1 MVEMKH
7 PEHLL
12 LVDGHSLAYRA
23 FYALPLD
30 NFSTSSGQPTNA
42 VFGFTSMLINAI
54 KDEKP
59 THLAIAFDVSRETF
73 RREMFAEYKA
83 NRAKS
88 PDEFR
93 SQLPLITEVIEAMQ
107 IPGIQVKGYEA
118 DDIIA
123 TLAKQGEKKGMR
135 VSILT
140 GDRDSYQLV
149 NESITVLYARK
160 GVSDI
165 ARMTPAAVLEKYD
178 LTPEQYP
185 DFAALRGDP
194 SDNLPSVP
202 SVGEKTAVKWIKE
215 YGNLDELIKH
225 ANEISGKVGES
236 LRANIEQVKLNRK
249 MTELVKDVSLDVGV
263 DQLVV
268 KKLDIDL
275 VNKVFTAL
283 EFKSLRERLIGNA
296 SVSKDSS
303 KKPKQSSF
311 KVQKYNSGGLGK
323 WLEEDTNELIAL
335 DVQFESFAAE
345 FKEVAWGIARSSD
358 GIAFSQDELSQDEL
372 AKLKKFLSNKE
383 TKKVVHGAKD
393 FYKICS
399 HLNIEFQGLISDTE
413 ISSYLVNPGLRSYE
427 LEDVAMRVLGF
438 VPDLAN
444 ENDGQ
449 LALGEESVNVDSL
462 ATRANAILSLNAAL
476 EPQIEERKLSGLLND
491 LELPLIEV
499 LAEMELT
506 GIAVDL
512 KKLNNLSDEFEK
524 LAKGYEKDAF
534 KIVGHEFNMASPKQL
549 QTVLFDERKLPKTKK
564 TKTGFTTDAE
574 ALTDL
579 FAKTKDPVLSSILSW
594 RDITKLK
601 QTVASLIPLA
611 EKDGRIHTTFNQ
623 TVTSTGRLS
632 STEPNMQN
640 IPIRTDQGKRI
651 RDCFISGKEYE
662 CLLTADYSQIEMR
675 IMAHLSKDP
684 GLIEAFKSGEDLHTT
699 SASLVFGVKPNEVDA
714 ELRRQIKAISYGL
727 AYGMGAYGLS
737 QSLDIEV
744 AAAQKL
750 MDEYFKRFG
759 GVRDYLAR
767 VVEEARKVG
776 FTETIMGRRRYFP
789 DLTNPDRQR
798 REMAERMALNAPI
811 QGSAADIVKKAMLN
825 ADSMLKKEKLK
836 SRLLLQVH
844 DELVFEVAKGEK
856 DQVEKLARIAM
867 ADAAPLLVPLD
878 VSIGVGSSWD
888 EAAH

>member
-1 MVEMKH
+1 MVDMKH

-165 ARMTPAAVLEKYD
+165 AHMTPAAVLEKYE

-202 SVGEKTAVKWIKE
+202 SVGEKTAVKWIRE

-263 DQLVV
+263 DQLAV
-268 KKLDIDL
+268 KELDIDL

-358 GIAFSQDELSQDEL
+358 GIAFSQDELSQDDL
-372 AKLKKFLSNKE
+372 TQLKKFLSNKE

-449 LALGEESVNVDSL
+449 LALGEESVSVDSL

-825 ADSMLKKEKLK
+825 ADAMLKKEKLK

>member
-1 MVEMKH
+1 MVDMKH

-149 NESITVLYARK
+149 NDSITVLYARK

-165 ARMTPAAVLEKYD
+165 ARMTPAAVLEKYE

-225 ANEISGKVGES
+225 ADEISGKVGES

-249 MTELVKDVSLDVGV
+249 MTELVKDVALDVGV
-263 DQLVV
+263 DQLAV
-268 KKLDIDL
+268 KELDIDL

-283 EFKSLRERLIGNA
+283 EFKSLRERLIGSA

-303 KKPKQSSF
+303 KQTKQSSF
-311 KVQKYNSGGLGK
+311 KVQKYNSGGLEK
-323 WLEEDTNELIAL
+323 WLEENTNELIAL
-335 DVQFESFAAE
+335 DVQFESFAAK
-345 FKEVAWGIARSSD
+345 FKEIAWGIARSSD
-358 GIAFSQDELSQDEL
+358 SIAFSQDELSQDDL
-372 AKLKKFLSNKE
+372 TQLKKFLSNKE

-462 ATRANAILSLNAAL
+462 ATRANAILTLNAAL
-476 EPQIEERKLSGLLND
+476 EPQIEERKLSGLLNN

-524 LAKGYEKDAF
+524 LAQGYEKDAF

-825 ADSMLKKEKLK
+825 ADAMLKKEKLK

>member
-149 NESITVLYARK
+149 NDSITVLYARK

-165 ARMTPAAVLEKYD
+165 ARMTPAAVLEKYE

-263 DQLVV
+263 EQLVV
-268 KKLDIDL
+268 KELDIDL

-383 TKKVVHGAKD
+383 TKKVVHGAKN

-449 LALGEESVNVDSL
+449 LALGDESVNVDSL

-476 EPQIEERKLSGLLND
+476 EPQIEERKLSGLLNN

-524 LAKGYEKDAF
+524 LARGYEKDAF

-825 ADSMLKKEKLK
+825 ADAMLKKEKLK

>member
-30 NFSTSSGQPTNA
+30 NFSTSTGQPTNA

-149 NESITVLYARK
+149 NDSITVLYARK

-165 ARMTPAAVLEKYD
+165 ARMTPAAVLEKYE

-263 DQLVV
+263 EQLVV
-268 KKLDIDL
+268 KELDIDL

-358 GIAFSQDELSQDEL
+358 GIAFSQDELSQDDL
-372 AKLKKFLSNKE
+372 TQLKKFLSNKE

-825 ADSMLKKEKLK
+825 ADAMLKKEKLK

>member
-149 NESITVLYARK
+149 NDSITVLYARK

-165 ARMTPAAVLEKYD
+165 ARMTPAAVLEKYE

-449 LALGEESVNVDSL
+449 LALGEESVSVDSL

-825 ADSMLKKEKLK
+825 ADAMLKKEKLK

-844 DELVFEVAKGEK
+844 DELVFEVAKGER

>member
-165 ARMTPAAVLEKYD
+165 ARMTPAAVLEKYE

-263 DQLVV
+263 DQLAV
-268 KKLDIDL
+268 KELDIDL

-323 WLEEDTNELIAL
+323 WLEADTKELIAL

-358 GIAFSQDELSQDEL
+358 GIAFSQDELSQDDL
-372 AKLKKFLSNKE
+372 TQLKKFLSNKE

-449 LALGEESVNVDSL
+449 LALGEESVSVDSL

-476 EPQIEERKLSGLLND
+476 EPQIEERKLSGLLNN

-524 LAKGYEKDAF
+524 LARGYEKDAF

-759 GVRDYLAR
+759 EVRDYLAR

-825 ADSMLKKEKLK
+825 ADAMLKKEKLK

-844 DELVFEVAKGEK
+844 DELVFEVAKGER

>member
-1 MVEMKH
+1 MVDMKH

-30 NFSTSSGQPTNA
+30 NFSTSTGQPTNA

-149 NESITVLYARK
+149 NDSITVLYARK

-165 ARMTPAAVLEKYD
+165 ARMTPAAVLEKYE

-263 DQLVV
+263 EQLVV
-268 KKLDIDL
+268 KELDIDL

-311 KVQKYNSGGLGK
+311 KVQKNNSGGLGK

-358 GIAFSQDELSQDEL
+358 GIAFSQDELSQDDL
-372 AKLKKFLSNKE
+372 TQLKKFLSNKE

-427 LEDVAMRVLGF
+427 LEEVAMRVLGF

-476 EPQIEERKLSGLLND
+476 EPQIEERKLSGLLNN

-825 ADSMLKKEKLK
+825 ADAMLKKEKLK

>member
-1 MVEMKH
+1 MKH

-165 ARMTPAAVLEKYD
+165 ARMTPAAVLEKYE

-249 MTELVKDVSLDVGV
+249 MTELVKDVALDIGV
-263 DQLVV
+263 DQLAV
-268 KKLDIDL
+268 KELDIDL

-283 EFKSLRERLIGNA
+283 EFKSLRERLIGSA

-303 KKPKQSSF
+303 KKTKQSSF

-323 WLEEDTNELIAL
+323 WLEEDTKELIAL
-335 DVQFESFAAE
+335 DVQFESFAGE
-345 FKEVAWGIARSSD
+345 FKEVAWGISRSSD
-358 GIAFSQDELSQDEL
+358 GIAFSQDELSQDDL
-372 AKLKKFLSNKE
+372 TQLKKFLSNKE

-393 FYKICS
+393 FYKICL

-427 LEDVAMRVLGF
+427 LEDVAVRVLGF

-449 LALGEESVNVDSL
+449 LALGEDSVNVDSL

-476 EPQIEERKLSGLLND
+476 EPQIEERKLSGLLNN

-524 LAKGYEKDAF
+524 LAQGYEKDAF

-767 VVEEARKVG
+767 VVEEARKIG

-825 ADSMLKKEKLK
+825 ADAMLKKEKLK

>member
-107 IPGIQVKGYEA
+107 IPGIQAKGYEA

-149 NESITVLYARK
+149 NDSITVLYARK

-165 ARMTPAAVLEKYD
+165 SRMTPAAVLEKYE

-249 MTELVKDVSLDVGV
+249 MTELVKDVSLVIGV
-263 DQLVV
+263 EQLAV
-268 KKLDIDL
+268 KELDIDL

-296 SVSKDSS
+296 SESKDSS

-323 WLEEDTNELIAL
+323 WLEEDKNELIAL
-335 DVQFESFAAE
+335 DVQFESYAAE

-358 GIAFSQDELSQDEL
+358 GIAFSQEELSQDDL
-372 AKLKKFLSNKE
+372 TQLKKFLSNKE

-438 VPDLAN
+438 APDLAN

-476 EPQIEERKLSGLLND
+476 EPQIEERKLFGLLNN

-499 LAEMELT
+499 LAEMELI

-684 GLIEAFKSGEDLHTT
+684 GLIQAFKSGEDLHTT

-825 ADSMLKKEKLK
+825 ADAMLKKEKLK

>member
-149 NESITVLYARK
+149 NDSITVLYARK

-165 ARMTPAAVLEKYD
+165 ARMTPAAVLEKYE

-263 DQLVV
+263 DQLAV
-268 KKLDIDL
+268 KELDIDL

-335 DVQFESFAAE
+335 DVQFESFAAK
-345 FKEVAWGIARSSD
+345 FKEIAWGIARSSD
-358 GIAFSQDELSQDEL
+358 GIAFSQDELSQDDL
-372 AKLKKFLSNKE
+372 TQLKKFLSNKE

-476 EPQIEERKLSGLLND
+476 EPQIEERKLSGLLNN

-579 FAKTKDPVLSSILSW
+579 FARTKDPVLSSILGW

-825 ADSMLKKEKLK
+825 ADAMLKKEKLK

>member
-1 MVEMKH
+1 MVDMKH

-30 NFSTSSGQPTNA
+30 NFSTSTGQPTNA

-149 NESITVLYARK
+149 NDSITVLYARK

-165 ARMTPAAVLEKYD
+165 ARMTPAAVLEKYE

-263 DQLVV
+263 EQLVV
-268 KKLDIDL
+268 KELDIDL

-311 KVQKYNSGGLGK
+311 KVQKNNSGGLGK

-372 AKLKKFLSNKE
+372 TQLKKFLSNKE

-449 LALGEESVNVDSL
+449 LALGEESVSVDSL

-825 ADSMLKKEKLK
+825 ADAMLKKEKLK

>member
-1 MVEMKH
+1 MVDMKH

-165 ARMTPAAVLEKYD
+165 AHMTPAAVLEKYE

-263 DQLVV
+263 EQLVV
-268 KKLDIDL
+268 KELDIDL

-358 GIAFSQDELSQDEL
+358 GIAFSQDELSQDDL
-372 AKLKKFLSNKE
+372 TQLKKFLSNKE

-825 ADSMLKKEKLK
+825 ADAMLKKEKLK

-844 DELVFEVAKGEK
+844 DELVFEVAKGER
-856 DQVEKLARIAM
+856 DQVEKLVRIAM

>member
-165 ARMTPAAVLEKYD
+165 ARMTPAAVLEKYE

-263 DQLVV
+263 DQLAV
-268 KKLDIDL
+268 KELDIDL

-323 WLEEDTNELIAL
+323 WLEADTKELIAL

-358 GIAFSQDELSQDEL
+358 GIAFSQDELSQDDL
-372 AKLKKFLSNKE
+372 TQLKKFLSNKE

-449 LALGEESVNVDSL
+449 LALGDESVNVDSL

-476 EPQIEERKLSGLLND
+476 EPQIEERKLSGLLNN

-524 LAKGYEKDAF
+524 LARGYEKDAF

-825 ADSMLKKEKLK
+825 ADAMLKKEKLK

-844 DELVFEVAKGEK
+844 DELVFEVAKGER

>member
-149 NESITVLYARK
+149 NDSITVLYARK

-165 ARMTPAAVLEKYD
+165 ARMTPAAVLEKYE

-263 DQLVV
+263 EQLVV
-268 KKLDIDL
+268 KELDIDL

-323 WLEEDTNELIAL
+323 WLEADTKELIAL

-358 GIAFSQDELSQDEL
+358 GIAFSQDELSQDDL
-372 AKLKKFLSNKE
+372 TQLKKFLSNKE
-383 TKKVVHGAKD
+383 TKKVVHGAKN

-759 GVRDYLAR
+759 GVRDYLAN
-767 VVEEARKVG
+767 VVEVARKLG
-776 FTETIMGRRRYFP
+776 YTETIMGRRRYFP

-811 QGSAADIVKKAMLN
+811 QGSAADIVKQAMLN
-825 ADSMLKKEKLK
+825 ADSLLKSEKLQ

-856 DQVEKLARIAM
+856 DQVEKLARSAM

>member
-1 MVEMKH
+1 VDEMKR

-23 FYALPLD
+23 FYALPVD
-30 NFSTSSGQPTNA
+30 NFATSAGQPTNA
-42 VFGFTSMLINAI
+42 VFGFTSMLINAL

-73 RREMFAEYKA
+73 RKEMFAEYKA

-93 SQLPLITEVIEAMQ
+93 SQLPLINDVIAALQ
-107 IPGIQVKGYEA
+107 IPGIGVKGFEA
-118 DDIIA
+118 DDVIA

-140 GDRDSYQLV
+140 GDRDAYQLV

-165 ARMTPAAVLEKYD
+165 ARMTPEAVKEKYE
-178 LTPEQYP
+178 LSPTQYP

-202 SVGEKTAVKWIKE
+202 SVGEKTAIKWIKE
-215 YGNLDELIKH
+215 YGSLDELINH
-225 ANEISGKVGES
+225 AAEITGKVGEA

-249 MTELVKDVSLDVGV
+249 MTELIKDVALDLSIDDLGV
-263 DQLVV
+263 
-268 KKLDIDL
+268 KSPNMDL
-275 VNKVFTAL
+275 VNKVFTEL
-283 EFKSLRERLIGNA
+283 EFKSLRERLLGSGSSRKEEKKTLKSDFKI
-296 SVSKDSS
+296 SKYS
-303 KKPKQSSF
+303 KSSF
-311 KVQKYNSGGLGK
+311 LE
-323 WLEEDTNELIAL
+323 WLTSNKSNPVAL
-335 DVQFESFAAE
+335 DVQFEGNIHGFTNI
-345 FKEVAWGIARSSD
+345 AWGLSNAST
-358 GIAFSQDELSQDEL
+358 GIAFSESDLSDEENSIFGN
-372 AKLKKFLSNKE
+372 FLSDGSC
-383 TKKVVHGAKD
+383 KKIVHSAKD
-393 FYKICS
+393 FYQICKLRKID
-399 HLNIEFQGLISDTE
+399 FQGLQSDTE
-413 ISSYLVNPGLRSYE
+413 ISAYLVNPGLRSYE

-438 VPDLAN
+438 VPELAN

-449 LALGEESVNVDSL
+449 LSLGDDSL
-462 ATRANAILSLNAAL
+462 NVESLASRANTIFQLHDAL
-476 EPQIEERKLSGLLND
+476 FNQIVERNLEKLLTE
-491 LELPLIEV
+491 LELPLVKVI
-499 LAEMELT
+499 AQMEIS
-506 GIAVDL
+506 GIAVDM
-512 KKLNNLSDEFEK
+512 KKLNNLAIEFEK
-524 LAKGYEKDAF
+524 TANGFEKDAF
-534 KIVGHEFNMASPKQL
+534 KIVGHEFNMGSPKQL
-549 QTVLFDERKLPKTKK
+549 QTVLFEERKLPKTKK

-574 ALTDL
+574 ALTEL

-601 QTVASLIPLA
+601 QTVVSLIPLA
-611 EKDGRIHTTFNQ
+611 EKDQRIHTTFNQ

-651 RDCFISGKEYE
+651 RDCFISGKDYE

-675 IMAHLSKDP
+675 IMAHLSNDP
-684 GLIEAFKSGEDLHTT
+684 GLIQAFKSGEDLHTT

-744 AAAQKL
+744 SAAQKL

-759 GVRDYLAR
+759 GVREYLAQ
-767 VVEEARKVG
+767 VVEEARKLG
-776 FTETIMGRRRYFP
+776 YTETIMGRRRYFP
-789 DLTNPDRQR
+789 DLTSTDRQR

-825 ADSMLKKEKLK
+825 ADELLNKTNLK

-844 DELVFEVAKGEK
+844 DELVFEVARGEK
-856 DQVEKLARIAM
+856 DQVEELARKAM
-867 ADAAPLLVPLD
+867 ADAAPLKVPLD

>member
-1 MVEMKH
+1 MVDMKH

-30 NFSTSSGQPTNA
+30 NFSTSTGQPTNA

-149 NESITVLYARK
+149 NDSITVLYARK

-165 ARMTPAAVLEKYD
+165 ARMTPAAVLEKYE

-311 KVQKYNSGGLGK
+311 KVQKNNSGGLGK

-372 AKLKKFLSNKE
+372 TKLKKFLSNKE

-449 LALGEESVNVDSL
+449 LALGEESVSVDSL

-825 ADSMLKKEKLK
+825 ADAMLKKEKLK

>member
-1 MVEMKH
+1 MKR

-23 FYALPLD
+23 FYALPVD
-30 NFSTSSGQPTNA
+30 NFATSAGQPTNA
-42 VFGFTSMLINAI
+42 VFGFTSMLINAL

-73 RREMFAEYKA
+73 RKEMFAEYKA

-93 SQLPLITEVIEAMQ
+93 SQLPLINDVIAALQ
-107 IPGIQVKGYEA
+107 IPGIGVKGFEA
-118 DDIIA
+118 DDVIA

-165 ARMTPAAVLEKYD
+165 ARMTPEAVKEKYE
-178 LTPEQYP
+178 LSPTQYP

-202 SVGEKTAVKWIKE
+202 SVGEKTAIKWIKE
-215 YGNLDELIKH
+215 YGSLDELINH
-225 ANEISGKVGES
+225 AAEITGKVGEA

-249 MTELVKDVSLDVGV
+249 MTELVKDVALDLSI
-263 DQLVV
+263 DDLVV
-268 KKLDIDL
+268 KSPNIDL
-275 VNKVFTAL
+275 VNKVFTEL
-283 EFKSLRERLIGNA
+283 EFKSLRERLLGSGSSRKEEKKTLKSYFKI
-296 SVSKDSS
+296 SKYS
-303 KKPKQSSF
+303 KSAF
-311 KVQKYNSGGLGK
+311 LD
-323 WLEEDTNELIAL
+323 WLTSNKTNPVAL
-335 DVQFESFAAE
+335 NVQFEGTIHGFTNI
-345 FKEVAWGIARSSD
+345 AWGLSNASS
-358 GIAFSQDELSQDEL
+358 GIAFSQSDLSQEEHAVLDN
-372 AKLKKFLSNKE
+372 FLSDSSS
-383 TKKVVHGAKD
+383 KKIVHSAKD
-393 FYKICS
+393 FYQICKLRKID
-399 HLNIEFQGLISDTE
+399 FQGLLSDTE
-413 ISSYLVNPGLRSYE
+413 ISAYLVNPGLRSYE

-438 VPDLAN
+438 VPELAN

-449 LALGEESVNVDSL
+449 LSLGDYSLNVESL
-462 ATRANAILSLNAAL
+462 ASRANTIFQLHGAL
-476 EPQIEERKLSGLLND
+476 FNQIVERNLEKLLTE
-491 LELPLIEV
+491 LELPLVKVI
-499 LAEMELT
+499 AQMEIA
-506 GIAVDL
+506 GIAVDM
-512 KKLNNLSDEFEK
+512 KKLNNLAIEFEK
-524 LAKGYEKDAF
+524 TANGFEKDAF
-534 KIVGHEFNMASPKQL
+534 KIVGHEFNMGSPKQL
-549 QTVLFDERKLPKTKK
+549 QTVLFEERKLPKTKK

-574 ALTDL
+574 GLTEL

-601 QTVASLIPLA
+601 QTVVSLIPLA
-611 EKDGRIHTTFNQ
+611 EKDQRIHTTFNQ

-651 RDCFISGKEYE
+651 RDCFISGKDYE

-675 IMAHLSKDP
+675 IMAHLSNDP
-684 GLIEAFKSGEDLHTT
+684 GLIQAFKSGEDLHTT

-744 AAAQKL
+744 SAAQKL

-759 GVRDYLAR
+759 GVRDYLAQ
-767 VVEEARKVG
+767 VVEEARKLG
-776 FTETIMGRRRYFP
+776 YTETIMGRRRYFP
-789 DLTNPDRQR
+789 DLTSTDRQR

-825 ADSMLKKEKLK
+825 ADELIYKTNLK

-844 DELVFEVAKGEK
+844 DELVFEVARGEK
-856 DQVEKLARIAM
+856 DQVEELARKAM
-867 ADAAPLLVPLD
+867 ADAAPLKVPLD

>member
-165 ARMTPAAVLEKYD
+165 ARMTPAAVLEKYE

-263 DQLVV
+263 DQLAV
-268 KKLDIDL
+268 KELDIDL

-323 WLEEDTNELIAL
+323 WLEEDTKELIAL

-358 GIAFSQDELSQDEL
+358 GIAFSQDELSQDDL
-372 AKLKKFLSNKE
+372 TQLKKFLSNKE

-399 HLNIEFQGLISDTE
+399 HLNMEFQGLISDTE

-449 LALGEESVNVDSL
+449 LALGEESVSVDSL

-476 EPQIEERKLSGLLND
+476 EPQIEERKLSGLLNN

-524 LAKGYEKDAF
+524 LARGYEKDAF

-825 ADSMLKKEKLK
+825 ADAMLKKEKLK

>member
-149 NESITVLYARK
+149 NDSITVLYARK

-165 ARMTPAAVLEKYD
+165 ARMTPAAVLEKYE

-263 DQLVV
+263 EQLVV
-268 KKLDIDL
+268 KELDIDL

-372 AKLKKFLSNKE
+372 TQLKKFLSNKE

-476 EPQIEERKLSGLLND
+476 EPQIEERKLSGLLNN

-825 ADSMLKKEKLK
+825 ADAMLKKEKLK

>member
-165 ARMTPAAVLEKYD
+165 ARMTPAAVLEKYE

-263 DQLVV
+263 DQLAV
-268 KKLDIDL
+268 KELDIDL

-323 WLEEDTNELIAL
+323 WLEADTKELIAL

-358 GIAFSQDELSQDEL
+358 GIAFSQDELSQDDL
-372 AKLKKFLSNKE
+372 TQLKKFLSNKE

-449 LALGEESVNVDSL
+449 LALGEESVSVDSL

-476 EPQIEERKLSGLLND
+476 EPQIEERKLSGLLNN

-524 LAKGYEKDAF
+524 LARGYEKDAF

-825 ADSMLKKEKLK
+825 ADAMLKKEKLK

>member
-30 NFSTSSGQPTNA
+30 NFATSSGQPTNA

-73 RREMFAEYKA
+73 RKDMFPEYKA

-93 SQLPLITEVIEAMQ
+93 SQLPLITEVIKAMQ
-107 IPGIQVKGYEA
+107 IPGVQLKGFEA

-149 NESITVLYARK
+149 NDSITVLYARK

-165 ARMTPAAVLEKYD
+165 ARMTPQAVLEKYE
-178 LTPEQYP
+178 LTPAQYP

-215 YGNLDELIKH
+215 YGNLDELIKN
-225 ANEISGKVGES
+225 ADQISGKVGEA
-236 LRANIEQVKLNRK
+236 LRANIDQVKLNRK
-249 MTELVKDVSLDVGV
+249 MTELVKDVTLEISV
-263 DQLVV
+263 DQLAV
-268 KKLDIDL
+268 KGPDVDE
-275 VNKVFTAL
+275 VNRVFTEL
-283 EFKSLRERLIGNA
+283 EFKSLRERLLGNSA
-296 SVSKDSS
+296 AVKESVKKGTSKSFLVKTYKPDDL
-303 KKPKQSSF
+303 KKWMESHSD
-311 KVQKYNSGGLGK
+311 
-323 WLEEDTNELIAL
+323 EAIAL
-335 DVQFESFAAE
+335 DVQFEGFAQNISSI
-345 FKEVAWGIARSSD
+345 AWGLANSSS
-358 GIAFSQDELSQDEL
+358 GIAFSDEELSSDD
-372 AKLKKFLSNKE
+372 LKAFKDLLSSNKIQ
-383 TKKVVHGAKD
+383 KIVHNAKD
-393 FYKICS
+393 FYQISISKK
-399 HLNIEFQGLISDTE
+399 LEFNGLLADTE
-413 ISSYLVNPGLRSYE
+413 ISAYLVNPGLRSYE

-438 VPDLAN
+438 VPELAN

-449 LALGEESVNVDSL
+449 LALGDESLNVESL
-462 ATRANAILSLNAAL
+462 ANRANAIYQLHFAL
-476 EPQIEERKLSGLLND
+476 LPQIEEKNLTKLLNE
-491 LELPLIEV
+491 LELPLVKV
-499 LAEMELT
+499 LAEMEVT
-506 GIAVDL
+506 GIAVDMT
-512 KKLNNLSDEFEK
+512 KLNNLSSEFEK
-524 LAKGYEKDAF
+524 LANGFEKDAF
-534 KIVGHEFNMASPKQL
+534 KIVGHEFNMGSPKQL

-564 TKTGFTTDAE
+564 TKTGYTTDAE
-574 ALTDL
+574 GLTDL

-601 QTVASLIPLA
+601 QTVVSLIPLA
-611 EKDGRIHTTFNQ
+611 AKDNRIHTTFNQ

-651 RDCFISGKEYE
+651 RDCFISAKDYE

-699 SASLVFGVKPNEVDA
+699 SASLVFGVKPTEVDA

-744 AAAQKL
+744 GAAQKL

-759 GVRDYLAR
+759 GVRDYLAN
-767 VVEEARKVG
+767 VVEVARKLG
-776 FTETIMGRRRYFP
+776 YTETIMGRRRYFP

-825 ADSMLKKEKLK
+825 ADSLLKTEKLQ

-856 DQVEKLARIAM
+856 NQVEKLARSAM

>member
-30 NFSTSSGQPTNA
+30 NFSTSTGQPTNA

-149 NESITVLYARK
+149 NDSITVLYARK

-165 ARMTPAAVLEKYD
+165 ARMTPAAVLEKYE

-263 DQLVV
+263 DQLAV
-268 KKLDIDL
+268 KELDIDL

-358 GIAFSQDELSQDEL
+358 GIAFSQDELRQDDL
-372 AKLKKFLSNKE
+372 TQLKKFLSNKE

-825 ADSMLKKEKLK
+825 ADAMLKKEKLK

-844 DELVFEVAKGEK
+844 DELVFEVAKGER

>member
-1 MVEMKH
+1 MKR

-23 FYALPLD
+23 FYALPVD
-30 NFSTSSGQPTNA
+30 NFATSSGQPTNA

-59 THLAIAFDVSRETF
+59 THLAICFDVSRETF
-73 RREMFAEYKA
+73 RKEMFPDYKA

-93 SQLPLITEVIEAMQ
+93 SQLPLINDVIAAMQ
-107 IPGIQVKGYEA
+107 IPGVQVKGFEA
-118 DDIIA
+118 DDVIA

-149 NESITVLYARK
+149 NEAITVLYARK

-165 ARMTPAAVLEKYD
+165 ARMTPAAVLEKYEI
-178 LTPEQYP
+178 TPQQYP

-202 SVGEKTAVKWIKE
+202 SVGEKTAIKWIKE
-215 YGNLDELIKH
+215 YGSLVELINH
-225 ANEISGKVGES
+225 AEDIAGKVGEA
-236 LRANIEQVKLNRK
+236 LRANLDQVKLNRK
-249 MTELVKDVSLDVGV
+249 MTELIKDVTLEITV
-263 DQLVV
+263 DQLAV
-268 KKLDIDL
+268 KIPDIDL
-275 VNKVFTAL
+275 VNKVFTEL
-283 EFKSLRERLIGNA
+283 EFKSLKERLLGTAAI
-296 SVSKDSS
+296 SKDNS
-303 KKPKQSSF
+303 KKKIDSKFESI
-311 KVQKYNSGGLGK
+311 KYSKSAFIEWLGK
-323 WLEEDTNELIAL
+323 NQKDPIAL
-335 DVQFESFAAE
+335 DVQFEGDIHSF
-345 FKEVAWGIARSSD
+345 FNIAWGLSNETS
-358 GIAFSQDELSQDEL
+358 GIAFSDSDLSGEEKDIFNEFL
-372 AKLKKFLSNKE
+372 ADSKSEKI
-383 TKKVVHGAKD
+383 VHSGKD
-393 FYKICS
+393 FYQISKMK
-399 HLNIEFQGLISDTE
+399 NIEMKGLIADTE
-413 ISSYLVNPGLRSYE
+413 ISAYLVNPGLRSYE

-438 VPDLAN
+438 VPELAN
-444 ENDGQ
+444 GNDGQ
-449 LALGEESVNVDSL
+449 MVLGDETLNVASL
-462 ATRANAILSLNAAL
+462 ASRANVIFQLHKVLT
-476 EPQIEERKLSGLLND
+476 PQIIERNLEKLLLN
-491 LELPLIEV
+491 LEMPLVKV
-499 LAEMELT
+499 LANMET
-506 GIAVDL
+506 VGIAVDM
-512 KKLNNLSDEFEK
+512 KKLNNLSSEFEK
-524 LAKGYEKDAF
+524 LAKGFEKEAF
-534 KIVGHEFNMASPKQL
+534 KIVGHEFNMGSPKQL
-549 QTVLFDERKLPKTKK
+549 QVVLFDERKLPKTKK
-564 TKTGFTTDAE
+564 TKTGYTTDAE
-574 ALTDL
+574 GLTEL

-601 QTVASLIPLA
+601 QTVVSLIPLA
-611 EKDGRIHTTFNQ
+611 AKDERIHTTFNQ

-651 RDCFISGKEYE
+651 RDCFISGKDYE

-684 GLIEAFKSGEDLHTT
+684 GLIQAFKSGEDLHTT
-699 SASLVFGVKPNEVDA
+699 SASLVFGVKPTEVDA

-744 AAAQKL
+744 GAAQKL

-759 GVRDYLAR
+759 GVRDYLAE
-767 VVEEARKVG
+767 VVEVARKLG
-776 FTETIMGRRRYFP
+776 YTETIMGRRRYFP

-825 ADSMLKKEKLK
+825 ADELLQKSKLK

-844 DELVFEVAKGEK
+844 DELVFEVASGEK
-856 DQVEKLARIAM
+856 DEIEKLARVAM

>member
-1 MVEMKH
+1 MVDMKR

-165 ARMTPAAVLEKYD
+165 ARMTPAAVLEKYE

-263 DQLVV
+263 EQLVV
-268 KKLDIDL
+268 KELDIDL

-372 AKLKKFLSNKE
+372 TKLKKFLSNKE

-825 ADSMLKKEKLK
+825 ADAMLKKEKLK

>member
-165 ARMTPAAVLEKYD
+165 ARMTPAAVLEKYE

-263 DQLVV
+263 DQLAV
-268 KKLDIDL
+268 KELDIDL

-303 KKPKQSSF
+303 EKPKQSSF

-323 WLEEDTNELIAL
+323 WLEADTKELIAL

-358 GIAFSQDELSQDEL
+358 GIAFSQDELSQDDL
-372 AKLKKFLSNKE
+372 TQLKKFLSNKE

-476 EPQIEERKLSGLLND
+476 EPQIEERKLSGLLNN

-524 LAKGYEKDAF
+524 LARGYEKDAF

-825 ADSMLKKEKLK
+825 ADAMLKKEKLK